1 MAKNIQNTSQNVT
14 NTFIKGLNKDSD
26 PSFVQEGMWTHA
38 RNATNNTI
46 EGNLGTLSN
55 ESSNFLCATTGATM
69 PSFGP
74 DPVVFRYIIGAIQIF
89 SDKWIIYTAGH
100 NAGGVA
106 LMSEIGLLEE
116 ERCIY
121 RPIVQDS
128 CLGFDK
134 RFLISGSAREREDC
148 SWQVYWADGLNPDR
162 ILNVGDPQTWPDYS
176 YQWEAN
182 TLINPNQGSYNNAIN
197 YYVDNN
203 GNRQLWPGVAWIQD
217 CDPSPACLICND
229 TNELDCDAIRLAR
242 LVNTPCLNVKLG
254 EAGGNLRNGT
264 YFATIAYAIKGQRV
278 TDYFSPSNTQP
289 IYFPDDLQGAI
300 TIDIEADTEN
310 FDEFILVVVQNI
322 NQGTV
327 AKEIGIYSTRTNTVE
342 LDQIKDELITV
353 PLEIIPITNPVYET
367 SDQMTDVNNY
377 LLRVGPR
384 SKFDFN
390 YQPLANLIKT
400 KWVSVEYPANYYT
413 KGGNKGSY
421 LRDEVY
427 AFFIRWV
434 YNTGDKSASYHIPGR
449 IAKDYTYI
457 RSGSNVQVTG
467 NERDEVVPNG
477 IQDFNTLTSTD
488 QLFESYNTANLNGN
502 PNILNTILPDG
513 GKVIASGEM
522 GYWESTEI
530 YPDNQPEIW
539 NSSQYCWTG
548 LDGHAGIIDPV
559 IGTISYFNDLCGLP
573 IRHHKFPDNYL
584 SPNTL
589 HYEPAAGQ
597 NDPNLL
603 KIRLMGVIFENIPLP
618 KDNEGND
625 IPGIVG
631 YEILR
636 GSREGNRS
644 IIAKGMINN
653 FRTYEIKGDVQRDRL
668 GLYANYPFNTIKSP
682 LNTGTGSQHNTG
694 FNDPYI
700 KTSPYQQSVPKEI
713 ISFHSPDTMFRTPF
727 LESTELKL
735 YGALSG
741 WSDQRFQEPSQHPKF
756 KLLSDLTMTFA
767 FVAGVAEG
775 LVSMLGSKKIT
786 QPGASYTR
794 MFGPDIS
801 GGAAVNT
808 INGPNG
814 PIPGT
819 IVTTPSNINTN
830 IDTTTEEYTSAD
842 QGTVQ
847 TDQVGNPG
855 TPLPNSFFG
864 KLEAY
869 FDFGSIFTNTSQVT
883 NTIEPIFEDFNYKTG
898 FKKGGTFTAPSI
910 ETDISAA
917 VFLGGATGQ
926 AILAGLGIANKF
938 LYYFAE
944 GTDVALQAIYAF
956 IKFDQYALQ
965 MISHGLYDSFISPI
979 SLQTSIVNGQVVQDA
994 YITRFRIGDAFYIR
1008 DNIQEVQTFGPP
1020 ASQKRYSINNLKR
1033 SDTVTLR
1040 TLTGPYA
1047 VPGFPQGADDGP
1059 KYILTPG
1066 GIYYDQSL
1074 VTLSYF
1080 DNDASGQGNAWGNAG
1095 NPNFKN
1101 NIDTPF
1107 SLPIASHYGAIKIRK
1122 RNQYGQLQS
1131 IKQITI
1137 TPCEQKLSDSYYP
1150 SHTTTEQY
1158 FCAADS
1164 STYFIKKITMTP
1176 VFFGGD
1182 TFVNRYTEKNTM
1194 FFFYDWLYSQPDGF
1208 EFNYLLRQMIPEPR
1222 FWVNSAE
1229 YDFAE
1234 FSDLFVNIFTPGN
1247 NPPGTGWKPTNFYN
1261 MDCNNYDYRD
1271 DSIFNY
1277 PGLFRPKDCY
1287 FYLTASAVRDF
1298 FVESEVLVD
1307 FRIQGITDAEKHYDP
1322 YRYTDLDAMFNMD
1335 PQIITRGNEYRYDY
1349 SLSITKAFSQYFSAG
1364 NLQSRYYDPFV
1375 AQLCYTY
1382 YPDRIIYSLPQQQEA
1397 FKDSWSVYLVNNY
1410 KEFKSQISG
1419 VKSVNKSGII
1429 ITFKNDSPI
1438 MYQGVDTLQ
1447 TDLGTKITIGDG
1459 GLFSQPEQSVVNADR
1474 AYEYGSSQNRLS
1486 ILSSPAGIYYISQNQ
1501 AKIFAFGQGLKEI
1514 SQIGLKWWFNNF
1526 LPYKLTEDFPDYPYQ
1541 DNPVSGI
1548 GCQSLYDNENTV
1560 IYFSKKDYRLKP
1572 EWKNKVVYVPLITF
1586 GRKKGQGD
1594 YFQIL
1599 NLDGS
1604 VQPGIY
1610 QLGDPILFE
1619 DASWTLSFDPKNELW
1634 ISFHD
1639 WHPNLSIPTKN
1650 TFLTT
1655 KGNTIWKHN
1664 SVCDNFCNFYGTQY
1678 PFEIELPIT
1687 TGQTVTT
1694 MKSVEYVLE
1703 CYRRKAFN
1711 CIDQFHVLDYNF
1723 DRAVVYNSEQASGYL
1738 NLNIFPKNNVVL
1750 SQTYPQLNQ
1759 SNLSSFDILFSKEE
1773 NKYRFNQFWDITK
1786 DRGEFPVGSDYPPTG
1801 PVVPG
1806 TTVLQGNYDENIL
1819 WNTSSN
1825 GYIRELNQGNLDYN
1839 KPQLQRK
1846 KFRHYLNYL
1855 TLIRENSSDTNMILK
1870 LVNTKKQ
1877 ISLR

>member
-69 PSFGP
+69 PAFGSNA
-74 DPVVFRYIIGAIQIF
+74 VVSKYIVGAIQLF
-89 SDKWIIYTAGH
+89 SDKWIVYTAGH
-100 NAGGVA
+100 NAFGASV
-106 LMSEIGLLEE
+106 MSEIGLLEE

-121 RPIVQDS
+121 RPIVQDK

-182 TLINPNQGSYNNAIN
+182 TLINPNQQSYNNAIN

-203 GNRQLWPGVAWIQD
+203 GDRQLWPGVAWIQD
-217 CDPSPACLICND
+217 CDSSPACLICTD

-242 LVNTPCLNVKLG
+242 LVNTPCLNIKLG

-264 YFATIAYAIKGQRV
+264 YFATIAYAIKGQKV

-289 IYFPDDLQGAI
+289 IYFPDDLQGAL

-327 AKEIGIYSTRTNTVE
+327 AKQIGIYSTRTNTIE

-400 KWVSVEYPANYYT
+400 KWVSVEYPSNYYV
-413 KGGNKGSY
+413 KGGGKGSY

-449 IAKDYTYI
+449 IAKDYTYTK
-457 RSGSNVQVTG
+457 SGSSVQVTG

-530 YPDNQPEIW
+530 YPDNQAEIW

-548 LDGHAGIIDPV
+548 LDGHAGITDPV
-559 IGTISYFNDLCGLP
+559 TDTTSYFNDLCGLP

-584 SPNTL
+584 SPKTL

-603 KIRLMGVIFENIPLP
+603 KIRLMGVIFESIPLP

-653 FRTYEIKGDVQRDRL
+653 FRTYEIKGDVRRDRL
-668 GLYANYPFNTIKSP
+668 GLYANYPFNTIQSP
-682 LNTGTGSQHNTG
+682 LNTGTGNQHNTG

-700 KTSPYQQSVPKEI
+700 KTSPYQQLVPKEI

-741 WSDQRFQEPSQHPKF
+741 WSDQRFQEPREHPKF

-775 LVSMLGSKKIT
+775 LISMLGKKTIS
-786 QPGASYTR
+786 QPGASFTSQAVPNITGT
-794 MFGPDIS
+794 FLPNPPGGGSIS
-801 GGAAVNT
+801 
-808 INGPNG
+808 
-814 PIPGT
+814 
-819 IVTTPSNINTN
+819 TTPLFAPVSTLQAQNITGDPSNIVPP
-830 IDTTTEEYTSAD
+830 I
-842 QGTVQ
+842 
-847 TDQVGNPG
+847 P
-855 TPLPNSFFG
+855 PLTASYFS

-869 FDFGSIFTNTSQVT
+869 FNLGSIFTNTSQIT
-883 NTIEPIFEDFNYKTG
+883 NTVEDIFNDFNYKMG
-898 FKKGGTFTAPSI
+898 FINGGTFTAPSI
-910 ETDISAA
+910 DTDLSAA
-917 VFLGGATGQ
+917 VFLGGAAGQ
-926 AILAGLGIANKF
+926 AVLAGLGIANKF

-965 MISHGLYDSFISPI
+965 MISHGLYDSFISPT

-1020 ASQKRYSINNLKR
+1020 ASQLRYSINNLKR

-1066 GIYYDQSL
+1066 GTYYDQSL

-1080 DNDASGQGNAWGNAG
+1080 DNNASGQGNAWGNAG
-1095 NPNFKN
+1095 EPNFRN
-1101 NIDTPF
+1101 RVDTPF

-1131 IKQITI
+1131 IKQIAI
-1137 TPCEQKLSDSYYP
+1137 TPCEQKLSDSYYA

-1158 FCAADS
+1158 YCAADDA
-1164 STYFIKKITMTP
+1164 TYFIRKITMTP

-1208 EFNYLLRQMIPEPR
+1208 EFNYFLRQMIPEPR
-1222 FWVNSAE
+1222 FWVNSSE

-1234 FSDLFVNIFTPGN
+1234 FSDFFVNIFTPGN
-1247 NPPGTGWKPTNFYN
+1247 VPPGTGWKPTNYYN
-1261 MDCNNYDYRD
+1261 MDCDNYDYRN
-1271 DSIFNY
+1271 DSIGNY
-1277 PGLFRPKDCY
+1277 PGIFRPKDCY
-1287 FYLTASAVRDF
+1287 FYLTASSVRDF

-1322 YRYTDLDAMFNMD
+1322 YKYTDLDAMFDTD

-1419 VKSVNKSGII
+1419 VKTVNKNGII
-1429 ITFKNDSPI
+1429 ITFKNDSPL

-1474 AYEYGSSQNRLS
+1474 SYEYGSSQNRLS

-1501 AKIFAFGQGLKEI
+1501 AKIFGFGQGLKEI

-1526 LPYKLTEDFPDYPYQ
+1526 LPYKLTEDFPNYPYQ

-1560 IYFSKKDYRLKP
+1560 IYFSKKDYRLKAQ
-1572 EWKNKVVYVPLITF
+1572 WKNKVVYVPLITF
-1586 GRKKGQGD
+1586 GKKKGQGD

-1599 NLDGS
+1599 NSDGT
-1604 VQPGIY
+1604 VQPAIY
-1610 QLGDPILFE
+1610 QLGDSILFE

-1694 MKSVEYVLE
+1694 MKSVEYILE

-1825 GYIRELNQGNLDYN
+1825 GYIRELNQTNLDYN

-1870 LVNTKKQ
+1870 LVNTKNQ
-1877 ISLR
+1877 ISIR

>member
-1 MAKNIQNTSQNVT
+1 MAKNIQNTTQSVT
-14 NTFIKGLNKDSD
+14 NTFVKGLNKDSD

-55 ESSNFLCATTGATM
+55 EASNFLCATTGATM
-69 PSFGP
+69 PSFGF
-74 DPVVFRYIIGAIQIF
+74 DPVVFRYIIGAIQVF
-89 SDKWIIYTAGH
+89 SDKWIVYTAGH
-100 NAGGVA
+100 NAGGVPI
-106 LMSEIGLLEE
+106 MSEIGLLEE

-121 RPIVQDS
+121 RPIVQDA

-134 RFLISGSAREREDC
+134 RYLISGSAREREDC
-148 SWQVYWADGLNPDR
+148 SWQVYWADGYNPDR
-162 ILNVGDPQTWPDYS
+162 ILNIGDPQTWPEYS
-176 YQWEAN
+176 YQWEAS
-182 TLINPNQGSYNNAIN
+182 TLVNPNQASYNNAIN
-197 YYVDNN
+197 YYIDNN
-203 GNRQLWPGVAWIQD
+203 GNKTLWPGVAWVED
-217 CDPSPACLICND
+217 CDPSPTCTICVN
-229 TNELDCDAIRLAR
+229 TNELDCDAIRLAK
-242 LVNTPCLNVKLG
+242 LVKTPCLNVKLG
-254 EAGGNLRNGT
+254 EAGGTLRNGT

-278 TDYFSPSNTQP
+278 TDYFSQSNTQP
-289 IYFPDDLQGAI
+289 IYFPDDLQGAL
-300 TIDIEADTEN
+300 TIDIEADSEN

-327 AKEIGIYSTRTNTVE
+327 AKEIGIYSTKTNSIE
-342 LDQIKDELITV
+342 LDQIKDDLITV

-427 AFFIRWV
+427 VFFIRWV

-457 RSGSNVQVTG
+457 RSGSNTQVSA
-467 NERDEVVPNG
+467 NERDEIVPNG
-477 IQDFNTLTSTD
+477 IEDFNTLTSTD

-502 PNILNTILPDG
+502 PSILNNVLADG
-513 GKVIASGEM
+513 GKIIASGEM

-530 YPDNQPEIW
+530 YPDNQSDIW
-539 NSSQYCWTG
+539 NSSTYCWTG
-548 LDGHAGIIDPV
+548 LEGHTVVTDPTT
-559 IGTISYFNDLCGLP
+559 GATSYPNDLCGLP

-584 SPNTL
+584 SPKTL
-589 HYEPAAGQ
+589 HYEAAAGQ

-603 KIRLMGVIFENIPLP
+603 KIRLMGVMFENIPLP
-618 KDNEGND
+618 KDNDGND

-653 FRTYEIKGDVQRDRL
+653 FRTYEIKGDVARDRL

-682 LNTGTGSQHNTG
+682 MNTGSGTNHNVG

-700 KTSPYQQSVPKEI
+700 RTELYQQLVPKEI

-735 YGALSG
+735 YGALAG
-741 WSDQRFQEPSQHPKF
+741 WSDQRFQEPREHPKF

-775 LVSMLGSKKIT
+775 LISMLGKKTIN
-786 QPGASYTR
+786 QPGASFTSQAIPNITGT
-794 MFGPDIS
+794 FAPTPP
-801 GGAAVNT
+801 GG
-808 INGPNG
+808 
-814 PIPGT
+814 
-819 IVTTPSNINTN
+819 
-830 IDTTTEEYTSAD
+830 
-842 QGTVQ
+842 GTVS
-847 TDQVGNPG
+847 TTALFAPVSTLPAEVITGNPNI
-855 TPLPNSFFG
+855 PLPTSYFG
-864 KLEAY
+864 RLESY
-869 FDFGSIFTNTSQVT
+869 FNLGQIFTNTTQIT
-883 NTIEPIFEDFNYKTG
+883 NTVEEIFNDFNYQMG
-898 FKKGGTFTAPSI
+898 FINGGTFTAPSI
-910 ETDISAA
+910 NTDLSAA
-917 VFLGGATGQ
+917 VFLGGAAGQ
-926 AILAGLGIANKF
+926 AVLAGLGIANKF

-956 IKFDQYALQ
+956 IKYDQYAMQ
-965 MISHGLYDSFISPI
+965 MISHGLYDSFISPLN
-979 SLQTSIVNGQVVQDA
+979 LQTSIVNGQPTLDA

-1033 SDTVTLR
+1033 SDTVALR

-1059 KYILTPG
+1059 KYIVTPG
-1066 GIYYDQSL
+1066 GTYYDQSL

-1080 DNDASGQGNAWGNAG
+1080 DNNASGQGNTWGNAG
-1095 NPNFKN
+1095 EPNFRN
-1101 NIDTPF
+1101 RIDTPF
-1107 SLPIASHYGAIKIRK
+1107 SLPIASHYAAIKIRK

-1131 IKQITI
+1131 IKQIVI
-1137 TPCEQKLSDSYYP
+1137 TPCEQKLEDSFYTDNIYP
-1150 SHTTTEQY
+1150 ENYTCATGEQY
-1158 FCAADS
+1158 
-1164 STYFIKKITMTP
+1164 TIKKIGRSP
-1176 VFFGGD
+1176 VLFGGD

-1234 FSDLFVNIFTPGN
+1234 FSDLFQGIFTPGTGL
-1247 NPPGTGWKPTNFYN
+1247 PPGTGWRPTNFYN
-1261 MDCNNYDYRD
+1261 MDCENYDYRND
-1271 DSIFNY
+1271 TIGNY

-1287 FYLTASAVRDF
+1287 FYLTVSSVRDF

-1322 YRYTDLDAMFNMD
+1322 YRYTDIESMFDTD

-1364 NLQSRYYDPFV
+1364 NLQSRYYNPFV

-1382 YPDRIIYSLPQQQEA
+1382 FPDRIIYSLPQQQEA

-1419 VKSVNKSGII
+1419 VKTVNKNGII
-1429 ITFKNDSPI
+1429 ITFKNDSPL

-1474 AYEYGSSQNRLS
+1474 SYEYGSSQNRLS

-1501 AKIFAFGQGLKEI
+1501 AKIFGFGQGLKEI

-1526 LPYKLTEDFPDYPYQ
+1526 LPYKLTQDFPEYPYQ

-1548 GCQSLYDNENTV
+1548 GCQSLYDNENTI
-1560 IYFSKKDYRLKP
+1560 IYFSKKDYKLKAQ
-1572 EWKNKVVYVPLITF
+1572 WKDQVIYVPLVTF
-1586 GRKKGQGD
+1586 GKRKGFGD
-1594 YFQIL
+1594 YFQIV
-1599 NLDGS
+1599 NPDGT
-1604 VQPGIY
+1604 VQPAQY

-1664 SVCDNFCNFYGTQY
+1664 SLCDSFCNYYGQQY

-1687 TGQTVTT
+1687 SGQTITT

-1703 CYRRKAFN
+1703 CYRRKSFN
-1711 CIDQFHVLDYNF
+1711 CVDQFHVLDYNF
-1723 DRAVVYNSEQASGYL
+1723 DRAVVYNSEQVSGYL
-1738 NLNIFPKNNVVL
+1738 NLNIFPKNNITL
-1750 SQTYPQLNQ
+1750 SQTYPKLNP

-1786 DRGEFPVGSDYPPTG
+1786 NRGEFPNGSDYPPTG

-1806 TTVLQGNYDENIL
+1806 TTVLQGNYDENII

-1825 GYIRELNQGNLDYN
+1825 GYVRQLNPTNLDYA

-1855 TLIRENSSDTNMILK
+1855 TLVREDSSNTNMILK
-1870 LVNTKKQ
+1870 LVNTKNQ

>member
-1 MAKNIQNTSQNVT
+1 
-14 NTFIKGLNKDSD
+14 
-26 PSFVQEGMWTHA
+26 
-38 RNATNNTI
+38 
-46 EGNLGTLSN
+46 
-55 ESSNFLCATTGATM
+55 
-69 PSFGP
+69 
-74 DPVVFRYIIGAIQIF
+74 
-89 SDKWIIYTAGH
+89 
-100 NAGGVA
+100 
-106 LMSEIGLLEE
+106 
-116 ERCIY
+116 
-121 RPIVQDS
+121 
-128 CLGFDK
+128 
-134 RFLISGSAREREDC
+134 
-148 SWQVYWADGLNPDR
+148 
-162 ILNVGDPQTWPDYS
+162 
-176 YQWEAN
+176 
-182 TLINPNQGSYNNAIN
+182 
-197 YYVDNN
+197 
-203 GNRQLWPGVAWIQD
+203 
-217 CDPSPACLICND
+217 
-229 TNELDCDAIRLAR
+229 
-242 LVNTPCLNVKLG
+242 
-254 EAGGNLRNGT
+254 
-264 YFATIAYAIKGQRV
+264 
-278 TDYFSPSNTQP
+278 
-289 IYFPDDLQGAI
+289 
-300 TIDIEADTEN
+300 
-310 FDEFILVVVQNI
+310 
-322 NQGTV
+322 
-327 AKEIGIYSTRTNTVE
+327 
-342 LDQIKDELITV
+342 
-353 PLEIIPITNPVYET
+353 
-367 SDQMTDVNNY
+367 
-377 LLRVGPR
+377 
-384 SKFDFN
+384 
-390 YQPLANLIKT
+390 
-400 KWVSVEYPANYYT
+400 
-413 KGGNKGSY
+413 
-421 LRDEVY
+421 
-427 AFFIRWV
+427 
-434 YNTGDKSASYHIPGR
+434 
-449 IAKDYTYI
+449 
-457 RSGSNVQVTG
+457 
-467 NERDEVVPNG
+467 
-477 IQDFNTLTSTD
+477 
-488 QLFESYNTANLNGN
+488 
-502 PNILNTILPDG
+502 
-513 GKVIASGEM
+513 
-522 GYWESTEI
+522 
-530 YPDNQPEIW
+530 
-539 NSSQYCWTG
+539 
-548 LDGHAGIIDPV
+548 
-559 IGTISYFNDLCGLP
+559 
-573 IRHHKFPDNYL
+573 
-584 SPNTL
+584 
-589 HYEPAAGQ
+589 
-597 NDPNLL
+597 
-603 KIRLMGVIFENIPLP
+603 
-618 KDNEGND
+618 
-625 IPGIVG
+625 
-631 YEILR
+631 
-636 GSREGNRS
+636 
-644 IIAKGMINN
+644 
-653 FRTYEIKGDVQRDRL
+653 
-668 GLYANYPFNTIKSP
+668 
-682 LNTGTGSQHNTG
+682 
-694 FNDPYI
+694 
-700 KTSPYQQSVPKEI
+700 
-713 ISFHSPDTMFRTPF
+713 
-727 LESTELKL
+727 
-735 YGALSG
+735 
-741 WSDQRFQEPSQHPKF
+741 
-756 KLLSDLTMTFA
+756 
-767 FVAGVAEG
+767 
-775 LVSMLGSKKIT
+775 
-786 QPGASYTR
+786 
-794 MFGPDIS
+794 
-801 GGAAVNT
+801 
-808 INGPNG
+808 
-814 PIPGT
+814 
-819 IVTTPSNINTN
+819 
-830 IDTTTEEYTSAD
+830 
-842 QGTVQ
+842 
-847 TDQVGNPG
+847 
-855 TPLPNSFFG
+855 
-864 KLEAY
+864 
-869 FDFGSIFTNTSQVT
+869 
-883 NTIEPIFEDFNYKTG
+883 
-898 FKKGGTFTAPSI
+898 
-910 ETDISAA
+910 
-917 VFLGGATGQ
+917 
-926 AILAGLGIANKF
+926 
-938 LYYFAE
+938 
-944 GTDVALQAIYAF
+944 
-956 IKFDQYALQ
+956 

-1040 TLTGPYA
+1040 TVTGPYA
-1047 VPGFPQGADDGP
+1047 IPGFPQGVDDGP

-1150 SHTTTEQY
+1150 SHTTTERY
-1158 FCAADS
+1158 FCSADS
-1164 STYFIKKITMTP
+1164 NTYFIKKITMTP

-1222 FWVNSAE
+1222 FWVNSTE

-1234 FSDLFVNIFTPGN
+1234 FSDIFAGIFGGN
-1247 NPPGTGWKPTNFYN
+1247 LPPGTGWKPTNFYN

-1322 YRYTDLDAMFNMD
+1322 YRYTDLESMFDTD

-1397 FKDSWSVYLVNNY
+1397 FRDSWSVYLVNNY

-1429 ITFKNDSPI
+1429 ITFKNDSPL

-1474 AYEYGSSQNRLS
+1474 SYEYGSSQNRLS

-1586 GRKKGQGD
+1586 GKKKGQGD

-1694 MKSVEYVLE
+1694 MKSVEYILE

-1825 GYIRELNQGNLDYN
+1825 GYIRELNQTNLDYN

-1870 LVNTKKQ
+1870 LVNTKNQ

>member
-1 MAKNIQNTSQNVT
+1 MAKNIQNTTQSVT
-14 NTFIKGLNKDSD
+14 NTFVKGLNKDSD

-38 RNATNNTI
+38 RNASNNTI

-55 ESSNFLCATTGATM
+55 EASNFLCATTGATM
-69 PSFGP
+69 PAFGA
-74 DPVVFRYIIGAIQIF
+74 DPVVFKYIIGAIQIF
-89 SDKWIIYTAGH
+89 SDKWVVFTAGH
-100 NAGGVA
+100 NAGGA
-106 LMSEIGLLEE
+106 PIMSEIGLLEE

-121 RPIVQDS
+121 RPIVQQA

-134 RFLISGSAREREDC
+134 RYLISGSAREREDC
-148 SWQVYWADGLNPDR
+148 SWQVYWADGYNPDR
-162 ILNVGDPQTWPDYS
+162 VLNIGDPKTWPEYS
-176 YQWEAN
+176 NQWEAG
-182 TLINPNQGSYNNAIN
+182 TLSNPNQASYNNAIN
-197 YYVDNN
+197 WYINSN
-203 GNRQLWPGVAWIQD
+203 GNKSLWPGVTWIQD
-217 CDPSPACLICND
+217 CNPSPTCTICIN
-229 TNELDCDAIRLAR
+229 TNELDCDAIRLAK
-242 LVNTPCLNVKLG
+242 LVKTPCLNVKLG
-254 EAGGNLRNGT
+254 EAGGTLRNGT
-264 YFATIAYAIKGQRV
+264 YFATLAYAIKGQKV
-278 TDYFSPSNTQP
+278 TDYYSPSNTQP
-289 IYFPDDLQGAI
+289 IYFPDDLQGAL
-300 TIDIEADTEN
+300 TIEVEADTEN

-327 AKEIGIYSTRTNTVE
+327 AKEIGIYSTKTNSIE
-342 LDQIKDELITV
+342 LDQIKDDLITV

-367 SDQMTDVNNY
+367 SDQITDVNNY

-390 YQPLANLIKT
+390 YQPLANLIRT

-427 AFFIRWV
+427 TFFIRWV

-449 IAKDYTYI
+449 VAKNYTYT
-457 RSGSNVQVTG
+457 RSGSNVQITA
-467 NERDEVVPNG
+467 NERESVVPNG

-488 QLFESYNTANLNGN
+488 QLFESYNTGNLNGN
-502 PNILNTILPDG
+502 PTILNTILPDG

-530 YPDNQPEIW
+530 YPDNQSEIW
-539 NSSQYCWTG
+539 NSSTYCWTG
-548 LDGHAGIIDPV
+548 LDGHAGIYDPA
-559 IGTISYFNDLCGLP
+559 TNTTDYFNDLCGKP

-584 SPNTL
+584 SPKTL
-589 HYEPAAGQ
+589 HYEPAAAQ

-603 KIRLMGVIFENIPLP
+603 NIRLMGVMFENIPLP
-618 KDNEGND
+618 KDNDGND

-653 FRTYEIKGDVQRDRL
+653 FRTYEIKGDVARDRL

-682 LNTGTGSQHNTG
+682 MNTGSGTNHNVG

-700 KTSPYQQSVPKEI
+700 RTELYQQRVPKEM

-735 YGALSG
+735 YGALAG
-741 WSDQRFQEPSQHPKF
+741 WSDQRFQEPREHPRF

-767 FVAGVAEG
+767 FIAGFAEG
-775 LVSMLGSKKIT
+775 VVSMLGKKTIN
-786 QPGASYTR
+786 QPGASFTSQVISNTS
-794 MFGPDIS
+794 GS
-801 GGAAVNT
+801 GGSIA
-808 INGPNG
+808 
-814 PIPGT
+814 
-819 IVTTPSNINTN
+819 TTPLWVP
-830 IDTTTEEYTSAD
+830 TTTLTAELET
-842 QGTVQ
+842 
-847 TDQVGNPG
+847 GNPG
-855 TPLPNSFFG
+855 LPLAAQNLLYPGSYFT
-864 KLEAY
+864 KLNNY
-869 FDFGSIFTNTSQVT
+869 FNLGAIFSQTGAITNTV
-883 NTIEPIFEDFNYKTG
+883 EDIFNDFNYQMG
-898 FKKGGTFTAPSI
+898 FMNGGTFTAPSI
-910 ETDISAA
+910 DTDLSAA
-917 VFLGGATGQ
+917 VFLGGSAGQ
-926 AILAGLGIANKF
+926 AVLAGLGVANKF

-956 IKFDQYALQ
+956 VKYDQYAMQ
-965 MISHGLYDSFISPI
+965 MISHGLYDSFISPLN
-979 SLQTSIVNGQVVQDA
+979 LQTSIVNGQPVLDA
-994 YITRFRIGDAFYIR
+994 YITRFNIGDAFYIR

-1033 SDTVTLR
+1033 SDSVVLR

-1059 KYILTPG
+1059 KYIVTPG
-1066 GIYYDQSL
+1066 GTYYDQSL

-1095 NPNFKN
+1095 EPNFQNK
-1101 NIDTPF
+1101 IDTPF

-1131 IKQITI
+1131 IKQIVI
-1137 TPCEQKLSDSYYP
+1137 TPCEQKLDDPFYSNVLYP
-1150 SHTTTEQY
+1150 EQY
-1158 FCAADS
+1158 TCA
-1164 STYFIKKITMTP
+1164 TGEQYTINKIGRSP
-1176 VFFGGD
+1176 IFFGGD

-1234 FSDLFVNIFTPGN
+1234 FTDLFANIFTPGGGTL
-1247 NPPGTGWKPTNFYN
+1247 PPGTGWKPTNFYN
-1261 MDCNNYDYRD
+1261 MDCENYDYRD
-1271 DSIFNY
+1271 DTIGNY

-1287 FYLTASAVRDF
+1287 FYLTVSSVRDF

-1322 YRYTDLDAMFNMD
+1322 YRYTDIESMFDTD

-1364 NLQSRYYDPFV
+1364 NLQSRYYNPFV

-1382 YPDRIIYSLPQQQEA
+1382 FPDRIIYSLPQQQEA

-1419 VKSVNKSGII
+1419 VKTVNKNGII
-1429 ITFKNDSPI
+1429 ITFKNDSPL

-1474 AYEYGSSQNRLS
+1474 SYEYGSSQNRMS

-1501 AKIFAFGQGLKEI
+1501 AKIFGFGQGLKEI
-1514 SQIGLKWWFNNF
+1514 SQIGLKWWFTNF
-1526 LPYKLTEDFPDYPYQ
+1526 LPYKLTEDFPEYPFQ

-1548 GCQSLYDNENTV
+1548 GCQSLYDNENTI
-1560 IYFSKKDYRLKP
+1560 IYFSKKDYKLKP
-1572 EWKNKVVYVPLITF
+1572 EWKGKVVYVPLITF
-1586 GRKKGQGD
+1586 GKRKGYGD

-1599 NLDGS
+1599 NSNGT
-1604 VQPGIY
+1604 VQPAQY
-1610 QLGDPILFE
+1610 QLGDPLLFE

-1664 SVCDNFCNFYGTQY
+1664 SLCDNFCNYYGKQY

-1687 TGQTVTT
+1687 SGQTITT

-1703 CYRRKAFN
+1703 CYRRKSFN
-1711 CIDQFHVLDYNF
+1711 CVDQFHVLDYNF
-1723 DRAVVYNSEQASGYL
+1723 DRAVVYNSEQVSGYL
-1738 NLNIFPKNNVVL
+1738 NLNVFPKNNITL
-1750 SQTYPQLNQ
+1750 SQTYPKLNP

-1786 DRGEFPVGSDYPPTG
+1786 NRGEFPNGSDYPPTG

-1806 TTVLQGNYDENIL
+1806 TTVLQGNYDENII
-1819 WNTSSN
+1819 WNTASN
-1825 GYIRELNQGNLDYN
+1825 GYIRRLNSTNLDYA

-1855 TLIRENSSDTNMILK
+1855 TLVREDSSNTNMILK
-1870 LVNTKKQ
+1870 LVNTKNQ

>member
-1 MAKNIQNTSQNVT
+1 MAKNLQNTSQSAT

-26 PSFVQEGMWTHA
+26 PSFVQEGMWVHA

-55 ESSNFLCATTGATM
+55 ESSNFLCATTGASM
-69 PSFGP
+69 PTFGF
-74 DPVVFRYIIGAIQIF
+74 DPVTNKYIIGAIQVF
-89 SDKWIIYTAGH
+89 SDKWVIFTVGH
-100 NAGGVA
+100 AASGMA
-106 LMSEIGLLEE
+106 LVSEIGLLEE

-121 RPIVQDS
+121 RPIVQS
-128 CLGFDK
+128 TCLGFDK
-134 RFLISGSAREREDC
+134 RYLISGSAREKEDC
-148 SWQVYWADGLNPDR
+148 TWQVYWADGLNPDR
-162 ILNVGDPQTWPDYS
+162 YLNIGDPQTWPDSNYV
-176 YQWEAN
+176 WEAD
-182 TLINPNQGSYNNAIN
+182 TLVNPNQVTYLAAIN
-197 YYVDNN
+197 YYIDQN
-203 GNRQLWPGVAWIQD
+203 GNRTLWPGVSWIQD
-217 CDPSPACLICND
+217 CDPSPACTICTD

-242 LVNTPCLNVKLG
+242 FVKTPCLSIQLG

-264 YFATIAYAIKGQRV
+264 YFATLAYSIKGQRV
-278 TDYFSPSNTQP
+278 TDYYSPSNTQP
-289 IYFPDDLQGAI
+289 IYFPDDLQGAL
-300 TIDIEADTEN
+300 TINVEADTEN
-310 FDEFILVVVQNI
+310 FDEFILVIVQNI

-327 AKEIGIYSTRTNTVE
+327 AKEIGIYSTKTTSIE

-390 YQPLANLIKT
+390 YQPLANLIT
-400 KWVSVEYPANYYT
+400 AKWVSVEYPSNYYV
-413 KGGNKGSY
+413 KGGGKGSY

-449 IAKDYTYI
+449 YPKNYTYT
-457 RSGSNVQVTG
+457 RSGSNVQITQ
-467 NERDEVVPNG
+467 NEQEEAVPNSF
-477 IQDFNTLTSTD
+477 QDFNTLTASD
-488 QLFESYNTANLNGN
+488 QLFEMYNTANLSGN
-502 PNILNTILPDG
+502 PAILNTVLPDG
-513 GKVIASGEM
+513 GRVIASGEM
-522 GYWESTEI
+522 GYWESTEK

-539 NSSQYCWTG
+539 NSSEHCWTG
-548 LDGHAGIIDPV
+548 FKGS
-559 IGTISYFNDLCGLP
+559 TQKYDLCGLN

-584 SPNTL
+584 SPKTL
-589 HYEPAAGQ
+589 HYEAAAGQ

-603 KIRLMGVIFENIPLP
+603 KIRLMGVMFENIPLP
-618 KDNEGND
+618 KDNDGND

-653 FRTYEIKGDVQRDRL
+653 FRTYEIKGDVARDRL

-682 LNTGTGSQHNTG
+682 MNTGSGNNHNIG

-700 KTSPYQQSVPKEI
+700 KTSPYQQLVPKEI

-735 YGALSG
+735 YGALAG
-741 WSDQRFQEPSQHPKF
+741 WSDQNFQEPSQHPKF
-756 KLLSDLTMTFA
+756 KLLSDLTMVFA

-775 LVSMLGSKKIT
+775 LISMLGKKTIT

-794 MFGPDIS
+794 SFGPDVS
-801 GGAAVNT
+801 GGASVNT
-808 INGPNG
+808 INGPTGNAAAFST
-814 PIPGT
+814 P
-819 IVTTPSNINTN
+819 PSNINTS
-830 IDTTTEEYTSAD
+830 ISTSTEEYTD
-842 QGTVQ
+842 PTYTTVQ
-847 TDQVGNPG
+847 DTQVGTPG
-855 TPLPNSFFG
+855 TAGIGFYG
-864 KLEAY
+864 KLQDY
-869 FDFGSIFTNTSQVT
+869 FDLGSLFTNTSQTV
-883 NTIEPIFEDFNYKTG
+883 NTVESIFEEFNQETG
-898 FKKGGTFTAPSI
+898 FEKGGTFTAPTI
-910 ETDISAA
+910 DTDISAA
-917 VFLGGATGQ
+917 VFLGGTTGQ

-944 GTDVALQAIYAF
+944 GVDVTLQAIYAF

-965 MISHGLYDSFISPI
+965 MISHGLYDSYISPA
-979 SLQTSIVNGQVVQDA
+979 SLQTSIVNGSPVLDA
-994 YITRFRIGDAFYIR
+994 YITRFKIGDAFYIR
-1008 DNIQEVQTFGPP
+1008 DNIQEVQTYGPP

-1033 SDTVTLR
+1033 SDTVVLR
-1040 TLTGPYA
+1040 TKTGPYA
-1047 VPGFPQGADDGP
+1047 VPGFPDGVDDGP
-1059 KYILTPG
+1059 KYIVTPNG
-1066 GIYYDQSL
+1066 TYYDQSL
-1074 VTLSYF
+1074 VTLSYY
-1080 DNDASGQGNAWGNAG
+1080 DNNSSGQGNQWGTAG
-1095 NPNFKN
+1095 QPNFKN
-1101 NIDTPF
+1101 SIDTAF

-1131 IKQITI
+1131 IKQIAI
-1137 TPCEQKLSDSYYP
+1137 TPCEQKLSDPYYP
-1150 SHTTTEQY
+1150 AHTYTENY
-1158 FCAADS
+1158 TCPTGD
-1164 STYFIKKITMTP
+1164 TYNIKIITFTP

-1182 TFVNRYTEKNTM
+1182 TFVNRYTEKNSM

-1222 FWVNSAE
+1222 FWVNSNE

-1234 FSDLFVNIFTPGN
+1234 FTDIFQSIFSSGSL
-1247 NPPGTGWKPTNFYN
+1247 PPGTGWKPTNFYN
-1261 MDCNNYDYRD
+1261 MDCKNYDYRD
-1271 DSIFNY
+1271 DQIGNY

-1287 FYLTASAVRDF
+1287 FYIAASAVRDF

-1322 YRYTDLDAMFNMD
+1322 YRYTDLESMFNTD

-1364 NLQSRYYDPFV
+1364 NLQHRYYDPNV

-1397 FKDSWSVYLVNNY
+1397 IKDSWFVYLVNNY

-1419 VKSVNKSGII
+1419 VKTINKNGII
-1429 ITFKNDSPI
+1429 ITFKNDSPL

-1474 AYEYGSSQNRLS
+1474 SYEYGSSQNRLS
-1486 ILSSPAGIYYISQNQ
+1486 ILSSPAGIFYVSQNQ
-1501 AKIFAFGQGLKEI
+1501 AKVFAFGQGLKEI

-1526 LPYKLTEDFPDYPYQ
+1526 LPYKLTQDFPEYPYQ

-1548 GCQSLYDNENTV
+1548 GCQSLYDNENTI
-1560 IYFSKKDYRLKP
+1560 IYFSKKDYQLKP
-1572 EWKNKVVYVPLITF
+1572 QYQGSVIYVPLVIS
-1586 GRKKGQGD
+1586 GKKKGIGD
-1594 YFQIL
+1594 YFQIV
-1599 NLDGS
+1599 NPDGT
-1604 VQPGIY
+1604 VQPAQY
-1610 QLGDPILFE
+1610 QLGDPLLFD
-1619 DASWTLSFDPKNELW
+1619 DASWTLSYDPKNELW

-1639 WHPNLSIPTKN
+1639 WHPQLSIPTKN

-1664 SVCDNFCNFYGTQY
+1664 SLCNNFCNYYGVQY
-1678 PFEIELPIT
+1678 PFEVEIPIT
-1687 TGQTVTT
+1687 TGQTITT
-1694 MKSVEYVLE
+1694 MKSIEYILE
-1703 CYRRKAFN
+1703 CYRRQSFN

-1723 DRAVVYNSEQASGYL
+1723 DKAIVYNSEQVSGFL
-1738 NLNIFPKNNVVL
+1738 NLNIFPKNNVTL
-1750 SQTYPQLNQ
+1750 SQQYPKLNQ

-1786 DRGEFPVGSDYPPTG
+1786 DRGEFPINSDYPPTG
-1801 PVVPG
+1801 PVIPG
-1806 TTVLQGNYDENIL
+1806 TTVLNGNYDQNVVWI
-1819 WNTSSN
+1819 TDPN
-1825 GYIRELNQGNLDYN
+1825 GYTRQLNSNNLDYN

-1855 TLIRENSSDTNMILK
+1855 TLIREDSSDTNMILK
-1870 LVNTKKQ
+1870 IVNTKNQ

>member
-38 RNATNNTI
+38 RNASNNTI

-55 ESSNFLCATTGATM
+55 EASNFLCITTGATM
-69 PSFGP
+69 PAFGTN
-74 DPVVFRYIIGAIQIF
+74 PVVTKYIVGAIQLF
-89 SDKWIIYTAGH
+89 SDKWIVYTAGH
-100 NAGGVA
+100 DANGVSI
-106 LMSEIGLLEE
+106 MSEIGLLEE

-121 RPIVQDS
+121 RPIVQDE

-134 RFLISGSAREREDC
+134 RFLISGSAREKEDC

-162 ILNVGDPQTWPDYS
+162 ILNVGDPQTWPDS
-176 YQWEAN
+176 SFQWEAN
-182 TLINPNQGSYNNAIN
+182 TLINPNQSSYNSVIN
-197 YYVDNN
+197 YYVDSN
-203 GNRQLWPGVAWIQD
+203 GDRTLWPGVAWIQD
-217 CDPSPACLICND
+217 CDPSPACTICVD
-229 TNELDCDAIRLAR
+229 TNELDCNAIRLAR
-242 LVNTPCLNVKLG
+242 LVKTPCLNVKLG

-264 YFATIAYAIKGQRV
+264 YFATLAYAIKGQRV
-278 TDYFSPSNTQP
+278 TDYYSPSNTQP
-289 IYFPDDLQGAI
+289 IYFPDDLQGAL
-300 TIDIEADTEN
+300 TIDVEADTEN

-322 NQGTV
+322 NQGTL
-327 AKEIGIYSTRTNTVE
+327 AKEIGIYSTKTNSIE

-353 PLEIIPITNPVYET
+353 PLEIIPISNPVYET
-367 SDQMTDVNNY
+367 SDQITDANNY

-400 KWVSVEYPANYYT
+400 KWVSVEYPANYYV
-413 KGGNKGSY
+413 KGGHKGSY

-434 YNTGDKSASYHIPGR
+434 YDTGDKSASYHIPGR
-449 IAKDYTYI
+449 YPKNYTYI
-457 RSGSNVQVTG
+457 RSGSNVQITQ
-467 NERDEVVPNG
+467 NEKEEAVPNG
-477 IQDFNTLTSTD
+477 FEDFNTLSTTD
-488 QLFESYNTANLNGN
+488 QLFEMYNTANLSGN
-502 PNILNTILPDG
+502 PAILNTILPDG
-513 GKVIASGEM
+513 GKIVASGEM
-522 GYWESTEI
+522 GYWESTEV
-530 YPDNQPEIW
+530 YPDNQPDIW
-539 NSSQYCWTG
+539 NSSTHCWTG
-548 LDGHAGIIDPV
+548 FEGA
-559 IGTISYFNDLCGLP
+559 TQRYDLCGLN

-584 SPNTL
+584 SPKTL

-603 KIRLMGVIFENIPLP
+603 NIRLMGVMFENIPFP

-625 IPGIVG
+625 IPNIVG

-653 FRTYEIKGDVQRDRL
+653 FRTYEIKGDVARDRL

-682 LNTGTGSQHNTG
+682 MNTGSGTDHNIG

-700 KTSPYQQSVPKEI
+700 KTSPYQQTVPKEI

-735 YGALSG
+735 YGAISG
-741 WSDQRFQEPSQHPKF
+741 WSDQNFQQPSQHPKF
-756 KLLSDLTMTFA
+756 KLLSDLTMVFA

-775 LVSMLGSKKIT
+775 LISMLGKKTIT
-786 QPGASYTR
+786 QPGASFTSQAIPNIAGTFLP
-794 MFGPDIS
+794 MPPGGGSITTTPQWAPTSTLQAELIS
-801 GGAAVNT
+801 GNPNLNT
-808 INGPNG
+808 P
-814 PIPGT
+814 P
-819 IVTTPSNINTN
+819 
-830 IDTTTEEYTSAD
+830 TSY
-842 QGTVQ
+842 
-847 TDQVGNPG
+847 
-855 TPLPNSFFG
+855 FG
-864 KLEAY
+864 KLNSY
-869 FDFGSIFTNTSQVT
+869 FNLGQIFTNTTQVT
-883 NTIEPIFEDFNYKTG
+883 NTVEEIFNDFNYQMG
-898 FKKGGTFTAPSI
+898 FINGGTFTAPSI
-910 ETDISAA
+910 NTDLSAA
-917 VFLGGATGQ
+917 VFLGGAAGQ
-926 AILAGLGIANKF
+926 AVLSGLGIANKF

-956 IKFDQYALQ
+956 IKYDQYALQ
-965 MISHGLYDSFISPI
+965 MISHGLYDSFISPA
-979 SLQTSIVNGQVVQDA
+979 SLQTSIVNGSPVLDA
-994 YITRFRIGDAFYIR
+994 YITRFKIGDAFYIR

-1033 SDTVTLR
+1033 SDTVVLR
-1040 TLTGPYA
+1040 TKTGPYA
-1047 VPGFPQGADDGP
+1047 VPGFTDGVDDGP
-1059 KYILTPG
+1059 KYIVTPG
-1066 GIYYDQSL
+1066 GTYYDQSL
-1074 VTLSYF
+1074 VTLSYY
-1080 DNDASGQGNAWGNAG
+1080 DNNSSGQGNQWGNAVQ
-1095 NPNFKN
+1095 PNFKN
-1101 NIDTPF
+1101 SIDTPF

-1131 IKQITI
+1131 IKQIAI
-1137 TPCEQKLSDSYYP
+1137 TPCEQKLSDPYYS
-1150 SHTTTEQY
+1150 SHIYTENY
-1158 FCAADS
+1158 VCPTGD
-1164 STYFIKKITMTP
+1164 TYKIKKITYTP

-1222 FWVNSAE
+1222 FWVNSNE

-1234 FSDLFVNIFTPGN
+1234 FTDIFQTIFNQGTL
-1247 NPPGTGWKPTNFYN
+1247 PPGTGWKPSNFYN
-1261 MDCNNYDYRD
+1261 MDCKNYDYRD
-1271 DSIFNY
+1271 DQIGNY

-1287 FYLTASAVRDF
+1287 FYITASAVRDF

-1322 YRYTDLDAMFNMD
+1322 YRYTDLESMFNTD

-1364 NLQSRYYDPFV
+1364 NLQSRYYNPLV

-1382 YPDRIIYSLPQQQEA
+1382 YPDRIIYSLPQQQES
-1397 FKDSWSVYLVNNY
+1397 FKDSWSIYLVNNY
-1410 KEFKSQISG
+1410 KEFTSQISG
-1419 VKSVNKSGII
+1419 IKTVNKNGII

-1474 AYEYGSSQNRLS
+1474 SYEYGSSQNRLS
-1486 ILSSPAGIYYISQNQ
+1486 VLSSPAGIYYISQNQ
-1501 AKIFAFGQGLKEI
+1501 AKVFAFGQGLKEI
-1514 SQIGLKWWFNNF
+1514 SQIGLKWWFTNF
-1526 LPYKLTEDFPDYPYQ
+1526 LPYKLTEDFPEYPYQ

-1548 GCQSLYDNENTV
+1548 GCQSLYDNENTI
-1560 IYFSKKDYRLKP
+1560 IYFSKKDYKLKP
-1572 EWKNKVVYVPLITF
+1572 EWIGQVIYVPLITF
-1586 GRKKGQGD
+1586 GKRKGFGD
-1594 YFQIL
+1594 YFQIV
-1599 NLDGS
+1599 NSDGTI
-1604 VQPGIY
+1604 QPAQY

-1639 WHPNLSIPTKN
+1639 WHPDLSIPTKN

-1664 SVCDNFCNFYGTQY
+1664 ALCNSFCNYYGIQY
-1678 PFEIELPIT
+1678 PFEVELPIT
-1687 TGQTVTT
+1687 TGQTITT
-1694 MKSVEYVLE
+1694 MKSVEYILE
-1703 CYRRKAFN
+1703 CYRRKSFN
-1711 CIDQFHVLDYNF
+1711 CVDQFHVLDYNF
-1723 DRAVVYNSEQASGYL
+1723 DKAVVYNSEQVSGFL
-1738 NLNIFPKNNVVL
+1738 NLNIFPKNNVTL
-1750 SQTYPQLNQ
+1750 SQEYPKLNQ

-1786 DRGEFPVGSDYPPTG
+1786 NRGEFPLGSGYPPTG
-1801 PVVPG
+1801 QLVPG
-1806 TTVLQGNYDENIL
+1806 TTTLLGNYPENNIWL
-1819 WNTSSN
+1819 TQSN
-1825 GYIRELNQGNLDYN
+1825 GYIKTLNQSSLDYS
-1839 KPQLQRK
+1839 KPQLQQK
-1846 KFRHYLNYL
+1846 KFRHYINFLNL
-1855 TLIRENSSDTNMILK
+1855 TKEDSRNTNMILK
-1870 LVNTKKQ
+1870 IINTKNQ
-1877 ISLR
+1877 YSPR

>member
-1 MAKNIQNTSQNVT
+1 MAKNIQNTSQSVT

-38 RNATNNTI
+38 RNASNNTI

-69 PSFGP
+69 PSFGF
-74 DPVVFRYIIGAIQIF
+74 DPVVKKYIVGAIQLF

-100 NAGGVA
+100 NAAGVSI
-106 LMSEIGLLEE
+106 MSEIGLLEE

-121 RPIVQDS
+121 RPIVQDA

-162 ILNVGDPQTWPDYS
+162 ILNVGDPQTWPDAS

-182 TLINPNQGSYNNAIN
+182 TLINPNQASYNSAIN
-197 YYVDNN
+197 YYINSN
-203 GNRQLWPGVAWIQD
+203 GDRQLWPGVSWVQD
-217 CDPSPACLICND
+217 CNPSPTCLICDD

-242 LVNTPCLNVKLG
+242 IVKTPCLNVTLG

-300 TIDIEADTEN
+300 TINVEADTEN

-327 AKEIGIYSTRTNTVE
+327 AKEIGLYSTRTQSIE
-342 LDQIKDELITV
+342 LDQIKDELVTI
-353 PLEIIPITNPVYET
+353 PLEILPITNPVYET
-367 SDQMTDVNNY
+367 SDQITDVNNY

-390 YQPLANLIKT
+390 YQPLANLIRA
-400 KWVSVEYPANYYT
+400 KWVSVQYPASYYT
-413 KGGNKGSY
+413 NGGNKGNY

-427 AFFIRWV
+427 TFFIRWV

-449 IAKDYTYI
+449 PPKDYTYI

-467 NERDEVVPNG
+467 YERDEVVPNG

-488 QLFESYNTANLNGN
+488 QLFESYNTANLSGN
-502 PNILNTILPDG
+502 PAILNTTLSDG
-513 GKVIASGEM
+513 GVVIASGEM
-522 GYWESTEI
+522 GYWESSEI

-539 NSSQYCWTG
+539 NSSEYCWTG
-548 LDGHAGIIDPV
+548 IDGHASVIDPITNLPTYV
-559 IGTISYFNDLCGLP
+559 NDLCGKN

-584 SPNTL
+584 SPKTL
-589 HYEPAAGQ
+589 HYEPAASQ

-603 KIRLMGVIFENIPLP
+603 NIRLMGVVFENIPLP

-636 GSREGNRS
+636 GSRESNRS

-653 FRTYEIKGDVQRDRL
+653 FRTYEIKGDVARDRL

-682 LNTGTGSQHNTG
+682 MNTGSGNQHNIG

-700 KTSPYQQSVPKEI
+700 KVSPYQQSVPKEI

-727 LESTELKL
+727 LETTELKL

-741 WSDQRFQEPSQHPKF
+741 WSDQRFQEPAQHPKF
-756 KLLSDLTMTFA
+756 KLLSDLTMVFA

-794 MFGPDIS
+794 SFGPDIS
-801 GGAAVNT
+801 GGATVNT
-808 INGPNG
+808 INGPSGNAG
-814 PIPGT
+814 GFA
-819 IVTTPSNINTN
+819 TTPSNINTK
-830 IDTTTEEYTSAD
+830 IDTTTEEYTD
-842 QGTVQ
+842 PTYNTV
-847 TDQVGNPG
+847 DSNQVGTPG
-855 TPLPNSFFG
+855 VPGVGFYG
-864 KLEAY
+864 KLENY
-869 FDFGSIFTNTSQVT
+869 FNLGSIFTNTTQIT
-883 NTIEPIFEDFNYKTG
+883 NTVEGVFEDFNKKTG
-898 FKKGGTFTAPSI
+898 FEKGGTFTAPSI

-926 AILAGLGIANKF
+926 AVLAALGIANKF

-965 MISHGLYDSFISPI
+965 MISHGLYDSFISPA
-979 SLQTSIVNGQVVQDA
+979 SLQTSIINGQPVLDA
-994 YITRFRIGDAFYIR
+994 YVTRFKIDDSFYIR
-1008 DNIQEVQTFGPP
+1008 DNIQEVQTYGPP

-1033 SDTVTLR
+1033 SDTVVLR

-1059 KYILTPG
+1059 KYIVTPG
-1066 GIYYDQSL
+1066 GTYYDRSL

-1080 DNDASGQGNAWGNAG
+1080 NNDASGQGNAWGNVG
-1095 NPNFKN
+1095 TPNFKN
-1101 NIDTPF
+1101 NVDSPF
-1107 SLPIASHYGAIKIRK
+1107 SFPIASHYGAIKIRK

-1131 IKQITI
+1131 IKQIAI
-1137 TPCEQKLSDSYYP
+1137 TPCEQKLDDSYYT
-1150 SHTTTEQY
+1150 SHTYTEQY
-1158 FCAADS
+1158 TCPVDNT
-1164 STYFIKKITMTP
+1164 TYNIKKITFTP

-1222 FWVNSAE
+1222 FWVNSSE

-1234 FSDLFVNIFTPGN
+1234 FSDFFIDIFQPGN
-1247 NPPGTGWKPTNFYN
+1247 TPPGTGWKPTNFYN
-1261 MDCNNYDYRD
+1261 MDCENYDYRND
-1271 DSIFNY
+1271 QIFNY

-1287 FYLTASAVRDF
+1287 FYLTVSSVRDF

-1322 YRYTDLDAMFNMD
+1322 YRYTDLESMFNTD

-1364 NLQSRYYDPFV
+1364 NLQNRFYNPFV

-1382 YPDRIIYSLPQQQEA
+1382 YPDRIIYSLPQQQES
-1397 FKDSWSVYLVNNY
+1397 FKDSWSIYLVNNY

-1419 VKSVNKSGII
+1419 VKTINKNGII
-1429 ITFKNDSPI
+1429 ITFKNDSPL

-1474 AYEYGSSQNRLS
+1474 SYEYGSSQNRLS
-1486 ILSSPAGIYYISQNQ
+1486 VLSSPAGIYYISQNQ
-1501 AKIFAFGQGLKEI
+1501 AKIFGFGQGLKEI
-1514 SQIGLKWWFNNF
+1514 SQIGLKWWFTNF
-1526 LPYKLTEDFPDYPYQ
+1526 LPYKLTEDFPEYPYQ

-1560 IYFSKKDYRLKP
+1560 IYFSKKDYKLKA
-1572 EWKNKVVYVPLITF
+1572 EWKGKVIYVPLITS
-1586 GRKKGQGD
+1586 GKAKGLGD

-1599 NLDGS
+1599 NTNG
-1604 VQPGIY
+1604 VPQPAQY
-1610 QLGDPILFE
+1610 QLGDPLLFE

-1664 SVCDNFCNFYGTQY
+1664 SLCDSFCNFYGTQY
-1678 PFEIELPIT
+1678 PFEVELPIT
-1687 TGQTVTT
+1687 TGQTITT
-1694 MKSVEYVLE
+1694 MKSVEYILE
-1703 CYRRKAFN
+1703 CYRRKSFN

-1723 DRAVVYNSEQASGYL
+1723 DRAVVYNSEQVSGYL
-1738 NLNIFPKNNVVL
+1738 NLNIFPKNNVTL
-1750 SQTYPQLNQ
+1750 SQTYPKLNQ
-1759 SNLSSFDILFSKEE
+1759 SNLSSFDILFTKEE

-1786 DRGEFPVGSDYPPTG
+1786 DRGEFPIGSDYPPTG

-1806 TTVLQGNYDENIL
+1806 TTVLQGNYDENII
-1819 WNTSSN
+1819 WNTAAN
-1825 GYIRELNQGNLDYN
+1825 GYVRELNPVNLDYD

-1855 TLIRENSSDTNMILK
+1855 TLVREDSSNTNMILK
-1870 LVNTKKQ
+1870 LVNTKNQ